1 MNFGSSLIE
10 ALESLTSNKVRT
22 ALTMLGI
29 IIGVGAVI
37 AMLAIGAGT
46 EQAIVGEIEGIGTNL
61 LFVATNKDDVTNP
74 KPLTIR
80 DAEAISDPIYAP
92 SVAAA
97 APVIQGRAELTY
109 AGGEGTTVGL
119 VGVTEDYAKVQPLE
133 LSEGEFFTS
142 TQISGLASAVI
153 LGSNV
158 AEDLFGRPDGLV
170 GETVRIFGQ
179 PFRVVGILKKEGG
192 SEFGSS
198 SDDQILVPLT
208 TAQTRLIPSKV
219 KNQVD
224 LIYVSA
230 ISSDAVQSAE
240 DEISLILR
248 DRHKIKL
255 TEDDFRILTQELFLD
270 FASTVTGVFTIFL
283 GGVAGIS
290 LLVGGIG
297 IMNIMLV
304 SVTERTKEIGLRKAV
319 GAKKRDI
326 LTQFL
331 IESSLL
337 SAIGGVVGII
347 LGWLL
352 SLGIGRI
359 AMANDFLLEPSI
371 TINAVLLATLFS
383 AAVGLFFGIYPASR
397 AAQLEPIEALRSE

>member
-1 MNFGSSLIE
+1 MNFGASLIE
-10 ALESLTSNKVRT
+10 ALDSLASNKVRT

-37 AMLAIGAGT
+37 AMLAIGTGT

-61 LFVATNKDDVTNP
+61 LFVATNYDDVTNP
-74 KPLTIR
+74 EPITVA

-97 APVIQGRAELTY
+97 APVVQGRAEVTY
-109 AGGEGTTVGL
+109 AGKGTSASL
-119 VGVTEDYAKVQPLE
+119 VGVTEEYYLVQTVE
-133 LSEGEFFTS
+133 LTEGEFFNA

-153 LGSNV
+153 LGANI
-158 AEDLFGRPDGLV
+158 AEDLFDRTDGLV
-170 GETVRIFGQ
+170 GETIRVAGQ

-192 SEFGSS
+192 ADFGSS
-198 SDDQILVPLT
+198 PDDQILVPLT
-208 TAQTRLIPSKV
+208 TAQTRLLPRTV
-219 KNQVD
+219 KGEVD

-230 ISSDAVQSAE
+230 ISSEAVESAE
-240 DEISLILR
+240 DEITIILR
-248 DRHKIKL
+248 DRHKLKL
-255 TEDDFRILTQELFLD
+255 EENDFFILNQDLLLD

-326 LTQFL
+326 LIQFL

-337 SAIGGVVGII
+337 SAIGGIVGII

-359 AMANDFLLEPSI
+359 AAANDFLLNPAI

-383 AAVGLFFGIYPASR
+383 AAVGLFFGIYPANR

>member
-1 MNFGSSLIE
+1 MNLLSALLE

-37 AMLAIGAGT
+37 AMLAIGNGT

-61 LFVATNKDDVTNP
+61 LFVMTNYEDVTNP
-74 KPLTIR
+74 EPLTIR
-80 DAEAISDPIYAP
+80 DAEAIADPIFAP

-97 APVIQGRAELTY
+97 APVIQGQAELTN
-109 AGGEGTTVGL
+109 AGNVSNAGF
-119 VGVTEDYAKVQPLE
+119 VGVTVEYADVQTLE
-133 LSEGEFFTS
+133 LSEGEFFS
-142 TQISGLASAVI
+142 SSQISGLASAAI
-153 LGSNV
+153 LGTNV
-158 AEDLFGRPDGLV
+158 AEDMFGRSDGLV
-170 GETVRIFGQ
+170 GETVRVAGQ

-192 SEFGSS
+192 SGFGSS
-198 SDDQILVPLT
+198 PDDQILIPLT
-208 TAQTRLIPSKV
+208 TAQIRLMPRSV

-224 LIYVSA
+224 MIYVSA
-230 ISSDAVQSAE
+230 IDADSVKLAE
-240 DEISLILR
+240 EEVSIILR
-248 DRHKIKL
+248 DRHSIKL
-255 TEDDFRILTQELFLD
+255 GENDFNILSQEVFLD
-270 FASTVTGVFTIFL
+270 MASTVTGVFTVFL

-319 GAKKRDI
+319 GAKKKDI

-337 SAIGGVVGII
+337 SVIGGIIGII

-352 SLGIGRI
+352 SLGIGRV
-359 AMANDFLLEPSI
+359 AAASDFLLNPAI
-371 TINAVLLATLFS
+371 TINSVLLATLFS
-383 AAVGLFFGIYPASR
+383 AAVGLFFGIYPANR
-397 AAQLEPIEALRSE
+397 ASQLEPIEALRSE

>member
-1 MNFGSSLIE
+1 MNLGASLLE
-10 ALESLTSNKVRT
+10 ALESLSSNKVRT

-37 AMLAIGAGT
+37 AMLAIGTGT
-46 EQAIVGEIEGIGTNL
+46 KQAIVGEIEGIGTNL
-61 LFVATNKDDVTNP
+61 LFVATNYEDVTNP
-74 KPLTIR
+74 EPLTIR
-80 DAEAISDPIYAP
+80 DAEALNDPVFAP

-97 APVIQGRAELTY
+97 APIVQGQAELTY
-109 AGGEGTTVGL
+109 ASNGTTASL
-119 VGVTEDYAKVQPLE
+119 VGVTEDYSRVQTIE
-133 LSEGEFFTS
+133 LSEGEFFSS
-142 TQISGLASAVI
+142 TQVNGLASAAI
-153 LGSNV
+153 LGTNV
-158 AEDLFGRPDGLV
+158 AEDLFERSEGLV
-170 GETVRIFGQ
+170 GETVRVNGQ

-192 SEFGSS
+192 SDFGSS
-198 SDDQILVPLT
+198 TDDQILVPLT
-208 TAQTRLIPSKV
+208 TAQARLLPRREH
-219 KNQVD
+219 NQVD

-230 ISSDAVQSAE
+230 IDSDSVKSAE

-248 DRHKIKL
+248 DRHNLKL
-255 TEDDFRILTQELFLD
+255 AEDDFIILTQELFLD

-337 SAIGGVVGII
+337 SVIGGAVGIV
-347 LGWLL
+347 LGWIL
-352 SLGIGRI
+352 SLGVGRI
-359 AMANDFLLEPSI
+359 AASSDFLLNPAI
-371 TINAVLLATLFS
+371 TLNAVLLATLFS
-383 AAVGLFFGIYPASR
+383 AAVGLFFGIYPANR

>member
-1 MNFGSSLIE
+1 MDFGSSLIE

-37 AMLAIGAGT
+37 AMLAIGNGT

-61 LFVATNKDDVTNP
+61 LFVRTNRQDVTNP
-74 KPLTIR
+74 EPLTIR
-80 DAEAISDPIYAP
+80 DAEAIADPIFAP

-97 APVIQGRAELTY
+97 APVIQGQAELTN
-109 AGGEGTTVGL
+109 AGNAKNVAF
-119 VGVTEDYAKVQPLE
+119 VGVTEEYSNVQTIE
-133 LSEGEFFTS
+133 LSEGEFFS
-142 TQISGLASAVI
+142 SSQLSGLASAAI
-153 LGSNV
+153 LGTNV
-158 AEDLFGRPDGLV
+158 AEDLFGRSEGLV
-170 GETVRIFGQ
+170 GETVRVAGQ

-192 SEFGSS
+192 SGFGSS
-198 SDDQILVPLT
+198 PDDQILIPLT
-208 TAQTRLIPSKV
+208 TAQARLMPTSE

-224 LIYVSA
+224 TIYVSA
-230 ISSDAVQSAE
+230 IDADSVKMAE
-240 DEISLILR
+240 EEVSTILR
-248 DRHKIKL
+248 DRHNIKL
-255 TEDDFRILTQELFLD
+255 GENDFSIISQEVFLD
-270 FASTVTGVFTIFL
+270 MASTVTGVFTIFL

-319 GAKKRDI
+319 GAKKKDI

-337 SAIGGVVGII
+337 SVIGGIVGII

-359 AMANDFLLEPSI
+359 AAASDFLLNPAI
-371 TINAVLLATLFS
+371 TINSVLLATLFS

-397 AAQLEPIEALRSE
+397 ASQLEPIEALRSE

>member
-1 MNFGSSLIE
+1 MNLGASLLE
-10 ALESLTSNKVRT
+10 ALESLSSNKVRT

-37 AMLAIGAGT
+37 AMLAIGTGT
-46 EQAIVGEIEGIGTNL
+46 KQAIVGEIEGIGTNL
-61 LFVATNKDDVTNP
+61 LFVATNYEDVTNP
-74 KPLTIR
+74 EPLTIR
-80 DAEAISDPIYAP
+80 DAEALNDPVFAP

-97 APVIQGRAELTY
+97 APIVQGQAELTY
-109 AGGEGTTVGL
+109 ASNGTTASL
-119 VGVTEDYAKVQPLE
+119 VGVTEDYSRVQSIE
-133 LSEGEFFTS
+133 LSEGEFFTT
-142 TQISGLASAVI
+142 TQVNGLASAAI
-153 LGSNV
+153 LGTNV
-158 AEDLFGRPDGLV
+158 AEDLFERSEGLV
-170 GETVRIFGQ
+170 GETVRVNGQ

-192 SEFGSS
+192 SDFGSS
-198 SDDQILVPLT
+198 TDDQILVPLT
-208 TAQTRLIPSKV
+208 TAQARLLPRREH
-219 KNQVD
+219 NQVD

-230 ISSDAVQSAE
+230 IDSDSVKSAE

-248 DRHKIKL
+248 DRHNLKL
-255 TEDDFRILTQELFLD
+255 AEDDFIILTQELFLD

-337 SAIGGVVGII
+337 SVLGGAVGIV
-347 LGWLL
+347 LGWIL
-352 SLGIGRI
+352 SLGVGRI
-359 AMANDFLLEPSI
+359 AASSDFLLNPAI
-371 TINAVLLATLFS
+371 TLNAVLLATLFS
-383 AAVGLFFGIYPASR
+383 ASVGLFFGIYPANR

>member
-1 MNFGSSLIE
+1 MNFASSMWE
-10 ALESLTSNKVRT
+10 ALESLSSNKART

-37 AMLAIGAGT
+37 AMLAIGTGT
-46 EQAIVGEIEGIGTNL
+46 QQAIVGEIEGIGTNL
-61 LFVATNKDDVTNP
+61 LFVATNREEVSNP
-74 KPLTIR
+74 KPLTIQ
-80 DAEAISDPIYAP
+80 DAEALSDPVFAP
-92 SVAAA
+92 SIAAA
-97 APVIQGRAELTY
+97 APVVQGQAELTY
-109 AGGEGTTVGL
+109 AGEIKTASL
-119 VGVTEDYAKVQPLE
+119 VGVTEDYSLVQTVE
-133 LSEGEFFTS
+133 LSEGEFFSS
-142 TQISGLASAVI
+142 TQVNGVASAAI
-153 LGSNV
+153 LGANL
-158 AEDLFGRPDGLV
+158 AEDLFKRSDGLI
-170 GETVRIFGQ
+170 GETVRVNGQ
-179 PFRVVGILKKEGG
+179 PFRIVGILKKEGG

-198 SDDQILVPLT
+198 PDDQILVPLT
-208 TAQTRLIPSKV
+208 TAQLRLLPRKASDR
-219 KNQVD
+219 VD

-230 ISSDAVQSAE
+230 INSDSVKKAE
-240 DEISLILR
+240 DEIALILR

-319 GAKKRDI
+319 GAKKIDI

-337 SAIGGVVGII
+337 SAIGGIIGIV

-352 SLGIGRI
+352 SLGVGKI
-359 AMANDFLLEPSI
+359 AEANDFLLNPAI
-371 TINAVLLATLFS
+371 TLNAVLLATLFS
-383 AAVGLFFGIYPASR
+383 ASVGLFFGIYPANR

>member
-1 MNFGSSLIE
+1 MNFGASLIE
-10 ALESLTSNKVRT
+10 ALESLASNKVRT
-22 ALTMLGI
+22 GLTMLGI

-37 AMLAIGAGT
+37 AMLAIGTGT

-61 LFVATNKDDVTNP
+61 LFVATNYDDVTNP
-74 KPLTIR
+74 VPITIQ
-80 DAEAISDPIYAP
+80 DAEAISDPIFAP

-97 APVIQGRAELTY
+97 APVVQGRAEVTY
-109 AGGEGTTVGL
+109 AGEGTSATL
-119 VGVTEDYAKVQPLE
+119 VGVTEDYYLVQTVE
-133 LSEGEFFTS
+133 LTEGEFFS
-142 TQISGLASAVI
+142 NTQISGLASAVI
-153 LGSNV
+153 LGANI
-158 AEDLFGRPDGLV
+158 AEDLFDRTDGLV
-170 GETVRIFGQ
+170 GETVRVAGQ

-192 SEFGSS
+192 ADFGNSP
-198 SDDQILVPLT
+198 DDQILVPLT
-208 TAQTRLIPSKV
+208 TAQTRLLPRNV
-219 KNQVD
+219 KGEVD
-224 LIYVSA
+224 IIYVSA
-230 ISSDAVQSAE
+230 VSSEAVTSAE
-240 DEISLILR
+240 DEITIILR
-248 DRHKIKL
+248 DRHNLKL
-255 TEDDFRILTQELFLD
+255 EENDFFIVNQELLLD

-326 LTQFL
+326 LIQFL

-337 SAIGGVVGII
+337 SAIGGIVGII

-359 AMANDFLLEPSI
+359 AAANDFLLNPSI

-383 AAVGLFFGIYPASR
+383 AAVGLFFGIYPANR
-397 AAQLEPIEALRSE
+397 AAQLEPIEALRTE

>member
-1 MNFGSSLIE
+1 MNFGSSLWE

-37 AMLAIGAGT
+37 AMLAIGNGT
-46 EQAIVGEIEGIGTNL
+46 QQAIVGEIEGIGTNL
-61 LFVATNKDDVTNP
+61 LFVATNYEDVKNP
-74 KPLTIR
+74 EPLTIQ
-80 DAEAISDPIYAP
+80 DAEALSDPIFAP
-92 SVAAA
+92 SIAAA
-97 APVIQGRAELTY
+97 SPVVQGQAEMTY
-109 AGGEGTTVGL
+109 AGEVKVATL
-119 VGVTEDYAKVQPLE
+119 VGVTDDYDLVQTIDLT
-133 LSEGEFFTS
+133 EGEFFS
-142 TQISGLASAVI
+142 SIQVNGLASAAI
-153 LGSNV
+153 LGTNV
-158 AEDLFGRPDGLV
+158 ADDLFGRSDGLV
-170 GETVRIFGQ
+170 GETVRINGQ
-179 PFRVVGILKKEGG
+179 PFRIVGILKKEGG

-198 SDDQILVPLT
+198 TDDQVLVPLT
-208 TAQTRLIPSKV
+208 TAQMRLLPRKSS
-219 KNQVD
+219 NQVD

-230 ISSDAVQSAE
+230 IDSESVKAAE
-240 DEISLILR
+240 DEISIILR
-248 DRHKIKL
+248 ERHKIKL
-255 TEDDFRILTQELFLD
+255 AEDDFIILTQELFLD
-270 FASTVTGVFTIFL
+270 FASTVTGVFTVFL

-337 SAIGGVVGII
+337 SVLGGIVGIV

-352 SLGIGRI
+352 SLGVGKI
-359 AMANDFLLEPSI
+359 AAASDFLLNPAI
-371 TINAVLLATLFS
+371 TINSVLLATLFS
-383 AAVGLFFGIYPASR
+383 AAVGLFFGIYPANR

>member
-1 MNFGSSLIE
+1 MSFASSLLE
-10 ALESLTSNKVRT
+10 ALESLASNKVRT

-37 AMLAIGAGT
+37 AMLAIGNGT
-46 EQAIVGEIEGIGTNL
+46 EQAIVGEIEDIGTNM
-61 LFVATNKDDVTNP
+61 LFVATDYEDVTNP
-74 KPLTIR
+74 EPLTIQ
-80 DAEAISDPIYAP
+80 DAEALQDSSLAP
-92 SVAAA
+92 SIAAA
-97 APVIQGRAELTY
+97 SPVIQGQVELTY
-109 AGGEGTTVGL
+109 AGNATTVAL
-119 VGVTEDYAKVQPLE
+119 IGVTEDYITVQTVE
-133 LSEGEFFTS
+133 LTEGEFFTS
-142 TQISGLASAVI
+142 SQVNGLASAVI

-158 AEDLFGRPDGLV
+158 AEDLFGRSDGLV
-170 GETVRIFGQ
+170 GETIRIIEQ

-192 SEFGSS
+192 AEFGNSV
-198 SDDQILVPLT
+198 DDQILVPLS
-208 TAQTRLIPSKV
+208 TAQVRLLPRKV

-224 LIYVSA
+224 FIYVSA
-230 ISSDAVQSAE
+230 VDSDSVKAAE

-248 DRHKIKL
+248 DRHNIKL
-255 TEDDFRILTQELFLD
+255 TEDDFVIVTQELFLD
-270 FASTVTGVFTIFL
+270 FASTVTGVFTVFL

-304 SVTERTKEIGLRKAV
+304 SVTERTREIGLRKAV

-326 LTQFL
+326 LVQFL

-337 SAIGGVVGII
+337 SVLGGLVGIV

-352 SLGIGRI
+352 SLLVGRI
-359 AMANDFLLEPSI
+359 AANSDFLLDPAI
-371 TINAVLLATLFS
+371 TLEAVLLATLFS
-383 AAVGLFFGIYPASR
+383 AAVGLFFGIYPANR

>member
-1 MNFGSSLIE
+1 MNLGSSLWE
-10 ALESLTSNKVRT
+10 ALESLSSNKART

-37 AMLAIGAGT
+37 AMLAIGTGT
-46 EQAIVGEIEGIGTNL
+46 QQAIVGEIEGIGTNL
-61 LFVATNKDDVTNP
+61 LFVATNREDVKNP
-74 KPLTIR
+74 KPLTIQ
-80 DAEAISDPIYAP
+80 DAEALNDPIFAP
-92 SVAAA
+92 SIAAA
-97 APVIQGRAELTY
+97 APVVQGQAELTN
-109 AGGEGTTVGL
+109 AGEIRVASL
-119 VGVTEDYAKVQPLE
+119 VGVTEDYILVQTVE
-133 LSEGEFFTS
+133 LSEGEFFNS
-142 TQISGLASAVI
+142 TQINGLASAAI
-153 LGSNV
+153 LGTNI
-158 AEDLFGRPDGLV
+158 AEDLFKRSEGLI
-170 GETVRIFGQ
+170 GETVRVNGQ
-179 PFRVVGILKKEGG
+179 PFRIVGILKKEGG
-192 SEFGSS
+192 SDFGSS
-198 SDDQILVPLT
+198 TDDRILVPLT
-208 TAQTRLIPSKV
+208 TAQMRLLPRKSS
-219 KNQVD
+219 NQVD
-224 LIYVSA
+224 TIYVSA
-230 ISSDAVQSAE
+230 INSDSVKKAE

-255 TEDDFRILTQELFLD
+255 TEDDFRIMTQELFLD
-270 FASTVTGVFTIFL
+270 FASTITGVFTIFL

-319 GAKKRDI
+319 GAKRVDI

-337 SAIGGVVGII
+337 SAIGGIIGIL

-352 SLGIGRI
+352 SLGVGRI
-359 AMANDFLLEPSI
+359 AAASDFQLTPVV
-371 TINAVLLATLFS
+371 TVNAVLLATIFS

>member
-1 MNFGSSLIE
+1 MKFGSSLWE
-10 ALESLTSNKVRT
+10 ALESLSSNKART

-37 AMLAIGAGT
+37 AMLAIGTGT
-46 EQAIVGEIEGIGTNL
+46 QQAIIGEIEGIGTNL
-61 LFVATNKDDVTNP
+61 LFVATNYADVSNP
-74 KPLTIR
+74 EPLTIQ
-80 DAEAISDPIYAP
+80 DAESLSDPIFAP
-92 SVAAA
+92 SIAAA
-97 APVIQGRAELTY
+97 APVVQGQAELTN
-109 AGGEGTTVGL
+109 AGEVRVASL
-119 VGVTEDYAKVQPLE
+119 VGVTEDYILVQTVE
-133 LSEGEFFTS
+133 LSEGEFFNS
-142 TQISGLASAVI
+142 TQINGLASAAI
-153 LGSNV
+153 LGTNI
-158 AEDLFGRPDGLV
+158 AEDLFKRSEGLI
-170 GETVRIFGQ
+170 GETVRVNGQ
-179 PFRVVGILKKEGG
+179 PFRIVGILKKEGG

-198 SDDQILVPLT
+198 TDDQILVPLT
-208 TAQTRLIPSKV
+208 TAQIRLLPRKSS
-219 KNQVD
+219 NQVD
-224 LIYVSA
+224 MIYVSA
-230 ISSDAVQSAE
+230 IDSDSVRSAE
-240 DEISLILR
+240 EEIALILR

-255 TEDDFRILTQELFLD
+255 NEDDFRIMTQELFLE
-270 FASTVTGVFTIFL
+270 FASTITGVFTIFL

-319 GAKKRDI
+319 GAKKVDI

-337 SAIGGVVGII
+337 SAIGGMIGIL

-352 SLGIGRI
+352 SLGVGRI
-359 AMANDFLLEPSI
+359 AAANDFLLKPVV
-371 TINAVLLATLFS
+371 TVNAVLLATIFS

>member
-10 ALESLTSNKVRT
+10 ALESMASNKVRT

-37 AMLAIGAGT
+37 AMLAIGTGT
-46 EQAIVGEIEGIGTNL
+46 EEAIVGEIEGIGTNL
-61 LFVATNKDDVTNP
+61 LFVATNYEDVTNP
-74 KPLTIR
+74 EPLTIR
-80 DAEAISDPIYAP
+80 DAEAISDPVYAP

-97 APVIQGRAELTY
+97 APVIQSQAEVTY
-109 AGGEGTTVGL
+109 SGEGTTVSL
-119 VGVTEDYAKVQPLE
+119 VGVTEDYSKVQTLE

-153 LGSNV
+153 LGTNV
-158 AEDLFGRPDGLV
+158 AEDLFSRSEGLV
-170 GETVRIFGQ
+170 GETVRISGQ

-192 SEFGSS
+192 SDFGSS
-198 SDDQILVPLT
+198 PDDQILVPLT
-208 TAQTRLIPSKV
+208 TAQTRLISRSI

-230 ISSDAVQSAE
+230 VSSDAVKSAE
-240 DEISLILR
+240 DEISIILR
-248 DRHKIKL
+248 DRHNIKFA
-255 TEDDFRILTQELFLD
+255 EDDFQILTQELFLD

-337 SAIGGVVGII
+337 SALGGIVGIV

-359 AMANDFLLEPSI
+359 AAANDFLLDPVI
-371 TINAVLLATLFS
+371 TLQAVLLATLFS
-383 AAVGLFFGIYPASR
+383 AAVGLFFGIYPANR

>member
-1 MNFGSSLIE
+1 MNLLSSLLE

-37 AMLAIGAGT
+37 AMLAIGNGT

-61 LFVATNKDDVTNP
+61 LFVMTNYEDVTNP
-74 KPLTIR
+74 EPLTIR
-80 DAEAISDPIYAP
+80 DAEAIADPLFAP

-97 APVIQGRAELTY
+97 APVIQGQVELTN
-109 AGGEGTTVGL
+109 AGNVKNAGF
-119 VGVTEDYAKVQPLE
+119 VGVTVEYSDVQTIE

-142 TQISGLASAVI
+142 SQISGLASAAI
-153 LGSNV
+153 LGTNV
-158 AEDLFGRPDGLV
+158 AEDLFGRSDGLV
-170 GETVRIFGQ
+170 GETVRVAGQ

-192 SEFGSS
+192 SGFGSS
-198 SDDQILVPLT
+198 PDDQILIPLT
-208 TAQTRLIPSKV
+208 TAQIRLMPRSV

-224 LIYVSA
+224 MIYVSA
-230 ISSDAVQSAE
+230 IDADSVKIAE
-240 DEISLILR
+240 EEVSIILR
-248 DRHKIKL
+248 DRHNIKL
-255 TEDDFRILTQELFLD
+255 GENDFNILSQEVFLD
-270 FASTVTGVFTIFL
+270 MASTITGVFTVFL

-319 GAKKRDI
+319 GAKKKDI

-337 SAIGGVVGII
+337 SVIGGIIGII

-359 AMANDFLLEPSI
+359 AAASDFMLNPAI
-371 TINAVLLATLFS
+371 TLNSVLLATLFS
-383 AAVGLFFGIYPASR
+383 AAVGLFFGIYPANR
-397 AAQLEPIEALRSE
+397 ASQLEPIEALRSE

>member
-1 MNFGSSLIE
+1 MNLGASLIE
-10 ALESLTSNKVRT
+10 ALESLSSNKVRT

-37 AMLAIGAGT
+37 AMLAIGTGT
-46 EQAIVGEIEGIGTNL
+46 EDAIVGEIEGIGTNL
-61 LFVATNKDDVTNP
+61 LFVASNYEDVTNP
-74 KPLTIR
+74 EPLTIR
-80 DAEAISDPIYAP
+80 DAEAIADPVFAP

-97 APVIQGRAELTY
+97 APVIQGQAELTY
-109 AGGEGTTVGL
+109 SGEGTTVGM
-119 VGVTEDYAKVQPLE
+119 VGVTEDYEKVQTIE
-133 LSEGEFFTS
+133 LSEGEFFNS

-153 LGSNV
+153 LGTNV
-158 AEDLFGRPDGLV
+158 AEDLFGRSDGLV

-198 SDDQILVPLT
+198 PDDQILVPLT
-208 TAQTRLIPSKV
+208 TAQTRLIPRKT

-224 LIYVSA
+224 MIYVSA
-230 ISSDAVQSAE
+230 VSSEAVKSAE
-240 DEISLILR
+240 DEIAVILR
-248 DRHKIKL
+248 DRHNIKL
-255 TEDDFRILTQELFLD
+255 SEDDFRILTQELFLD

-337 SAIGGVVGII
+337 SALGGIVGIV

-359 AMANDFLLEPSI
+359 AAANDFLLEPNI
-371 TINAVLLATLFS
+371 TLNAVLLATLFS
-383 AAVGLFFGIYPASR
+383 AAVGLFFGIYPANR

>member
-1 MNFGSSLIE
+1 MNLGASLLE
-10 ALESLTSNKVRT
+10 ALESLSSNKVRT

-37 AMLAIGAGT
+37 AMLAIGTGT
-46 EQAIVGEIEGIGTNL
+46 KQAIVGEIEGIGTNL
-61 LFVATNKDDVTNP
+61 LFVATNYEDVTNP
-74 KPLTIR
+74 EPLTIR
-80 DAEAISDPIYAP
+80 DAEALNDPVFAP

-97 APVIQGRAELTY
+97 APIVQGQAELTY
-109 AGGEGTTVGL
+109 ASNGTTASL
-119 VGVTEDYAKVQPLE
+119 VGVTEDYSRVQTIE

-142 TQISGLASAVI
+142 TQVNGLASAAI
-153 LGSNV
+153 LGTNL
-158 AEDLFGRPDGLV
+158 AEDLFERSEGLV
-170 GETVRIFGQ
+170 GETVRVNGQ

-192 SEFGSS
+192 SDFGSS
-198 SDDQILVPLT
+198 TDDQILVPLT
-208 TAQTRLIPSKV
+208 TAQARLLPRREH
-219 KNQVD
+219 NQVD

-230 ISSDAVQSAE
+230 IDSDSVKSAE

-248 DRHKIKL
+248 DRHKLKL
-255 TEDDFRILTQELFLD
+255 AEDDFIILTQELFLD

-337 SAIGGVVGII
+337 SILGGIVGIV
-347 LGWLL
+347 LGWIL
-352 SLGIGRI
+352 SLGVGRI
-359 AMANDFLLEPSI
+359 AASSDFLLEPAI
-371 TINAVLLATLFS
+371 TLNAVLLATLFS
-383 AAVGLFFGIYPASR
+383 ASVGLFFGIYPANR

>member
-1 MNFGSSLIE
+1 MRFGASFIE
-10 ALESLTSNKVRT
+10 ALESLSSNKVRT

-37 AMLAIGAGT
+37 AMLAIGTGT
-46 EQAIVGEIEGIGTNL
+46 EKAIVGEIEGIGTNL
-61 LFVATNKDDVTNP
+61 LFVATNYDDVTNP
-74 KPLTIR
+74 VPITIQ
-80 DAEAISDPIYAP
+80 DAEAISDPLFAP

-97 APVIQGRAELTY
+97 APVVQGGSEITY
-109 AGGEGTTVGL
+109 AGEGTSATV
-119 VGVTEDYAKVQPLE
+119 VGVTEDYYLVQTVE
-133 LSEGEFFTS
+133 LTEGEFFNS
-142 TQISGLASAVI
+142 SQIAGLASAVI

-158 AEDLFGRPDGLV
+158 AEDLFGRVDGLV
-170 GETVRIFGQ
+170 GETVRVAGQ

-192 SEFGSS
+192 ADFGSS
-198 SDDQILVPLT
+198 SDDQVLVPLT
-208 TAQTRLIPSKV
+208 TAQTRLFSRKV
-219 KNQVD
+219 KDQVD

-230 ISSDAVQSAE
+230 ISSDAVVTAE
-240 DEISLILR
+240 DEITTILR
-248 DRHKIKL
+248 DRHKLKL
-255 TEDDFRILTQELFLD
+255 EENDFFILNQDLLLD

-337 SAIGGVVGII
+337 SALGGVVGII

-359 AMANDFLLEPSI
+359 AAANDFLLEPSI

-383 AAVGLFFGIYPASR
+383 AAVGLFFGIYPANR

>member
-1 MNFGSSLIE
+1 MNLFSSLLE

-37 AMLAIGAGT
+37 AMLAIGNGT

-61 LFVATNKDDVTNP
+61 LFVMTNYEDVTNP
-74 KPLTIR
+74 EPLTIR
-80 DAEAISDPIYAP
+80 DAEAIADPIFAP

-97 APVIQGRAELTY
+97 APVIQGQAEVAN
-109 AGGEGTTVGL
+109 AGNVSNAGF
-119 VGVTEDYAKVQPLE
+119 VGVTVEYSDVQTIE

-142 TQISGLASAVI
+142 SQISGLASAVI
-153 LGSNV
+153 LGTNV
-158 AEDLFGRPDGLV
+158 AEDMFGRSDGLV
-170 GETVRIFGQ
+170 GETVRVAGQ

-192 SEFGSS
+192 SGFGSS
-198 SDDQILVPLT
+198 PDDQILIPLT
-208 TAQTRLIPSKV
+208 TAQIRLMPRGV

-224 LIYVSA
+224 MIYVSA
-230 ISSDAVQSAE
+230 IDADSVKIAE
-240 DEISLILR
+240 EEVSIILR
-248 DRHKIKL
+248 DRHNIKL
-255 TEDDFRILTQELFLD
+255 GENDFNILSQEVFLD
-270 FASTVTGVFTIFL
+270 MASTVTGVFTVFL

-319 GAKKRDI
+319 GAKKKDI

-337 SAIGGVVGII
+337 SVIGGIIGII

-352 SLGIGRI
+352 SLGIGRV
-359 AMANDFLLEPSI
+359 AAASDFLLDPAI
-371 TINAVLLATLFS
+371 TLNSVLLATLFS
-383 AAVGLFFGIYPASR
+383 AAVGLFFGIYPANR
-397 AAQLEPIEALRSE
+397 ASQLEPIEALRSE

>member
-1 MNFGSSLIE
+1 MRFGASFIE
-10 ALESLTSNKVRT
+10 ALESLASNKVRT

-37 AMLAIGAGT
+37 AMLAIGTGT

-61 LFVATNKDDVTNP
+61 LFVATNYDDVTNP
-74 KPLTIR
+74 VPITIQ
-80 DAEAISDPIYAP
+80 DAEAISDPLYAP

-97 APVIQGRAELTY
+97 APVVQGGTEVTY
-109 AGGEGTTVGL
+109 AGQGTSATV
-119 VGVTEDYAKVQPLE
+119 VGVTEEYYLVQSVE
-133 LSEGEFFTS
+133 LTEGEFFNS
-142 TQISGLASAVI
+142 SQISGLASAVI
-153 LGSNV
+153 LGSNI
-158 AEDLFGRPDGLV
+158 AEDLFGRVDGLV
-170 GETVRIFGQ
+170 GETVRVAGQ
-179 PFRVVGILKKEGG
+179 PFRIVGVLKKEGG
-192 SEFGSS
+192 ADFGSS

-208 TAQTRLIPSKV
+208 TAQARLLSRQV
-219 KNQVD
+219 RDQVD

-230 ISSDAVQSAE
+230 ISSEAVVTAE
-240 DEISLILR
+240 DEITTILR
-248 DRHKIKL
+248 DRHKLKL
-255 TEDDFRILTQELFLD
+255 EENDFFILNQDLLLD

-326 LTQFL
+326 LIQFL

-337 SAIGGVVGII
+337 SAIGGIVGII

-359 AMANDFLLEPSI
+359 AAANDFLLNPAI
-371 TINAVLLATLFS
+371 TLNAVLLATLFS
-383 AAVGLFFGIYPASR
+383 AAVGLFFGIYPANR

>member
-1 MNFGSSLIE
+1 MNFGSSVIE

-37 AMLAIGAGT
+37 AMLAIGTGT
-46 EQAIVGEIEGIGTNL
+46 QQAIVGEIEGIGTNL
-61 LFVATNKDDVTNP
+61 LFVTTNYDDVTNP
-74 KPLTIR
+74 VPISIQ
-80 DAEAISDPIYAP
+80 DAEAIADPVYAP
-92 SVAAA
+92 SVAAS
-97 APVIQGRAELTY
+97 APVIQGSTEVTY
-109 AGGEGTTVGL
+109 AGEGTNASL
-119 VGVTEDYAKVQPLE
+119 IGVTEDYSKVQSVE
-133 LSEGEFFTS
+133 LTEGSFFNS

-153 LGSNV
+153 LGSNI
-158 AEDLFGRPDGLV
+158 ADDLFGRKDGLV
-170 GETVRIFGQ
+170 GETVRISGQ
-179 PFRVVGILKKEGG
+179 PFRVVGILKEEGG
-192 SEFGSS
+192 ADFGNSP
-198 SDDQILVPLT
+198 DDQVLVPLT
-208 TAQTRLIPSKV
+208 TAQARLLSRKV
-219 KNQVD
+219 KDQVD
-224 LIYVSA
+224 IIYASAVS
-230 ISSDAVQSAE
+230 SEAVKSAE
-240 DEISLILR
+240 DEITLILR
-248 DRHKIKL
+248 DRHKLKL
-255 TEDDFRILTQELFLD
+255 EENDFYILNQDLLLD

-326 LTQFL
+326 LIQFL

-337 SAIGGVVGII
+337 SVIGGIIGII

-359 AMANDFLLEPSI
+359 AAANDFLLNPAI
-371 TINAVLLATLFS
+371 TLNAVLLATLFS
-383 AAVGLFFGIYPASR
+383 AAVGLFFGIYPANR
-397 AAQLEPIEALRSE
+397 AANLEPIEALRTE

>member
-1 MNFGSSLIE
+1 MNFGSSLLE
-10 ALESLTSNKVRT
+10 ALDSLSSNKVRT

-37 AMLAIGAGT
+37 AMLAIGNGT

-61 LFVATNKDDVTNP
+61 LFVATSYEDVTNP
-74 KPLTIR
+74 EPLTIQ
-80 DAEAISDPIYAP
+80 DADAINDPVFAP

-97 APVIQGRAELTY
+97 APVIQGQVELVY
-109 AGGEGTTVGL
+109 AGLGTTASL
-119 VGVTEDYAKVQPLE
+119 VGVTEDYALVQTIE
-133 LSEGEFFTS
+133 LSEGEFFNS
-142 TQISGLASAVI
+142 AQVNGLASAVI
-153 LGSNV
+153 LGTNV
-158 AEDLFGRPDGLV
+158 AEDLFERSDGLV
-170 GETVRIFGQ
+170 GETVRVAGQ

-198 SDDQILVPLT
+198 ADDEILVPLT
-208 TAQTRLIPSKV
+208 TAQTRLTPRKV

-230 ISSDAVQSAE
+230 IDSDSVKSAE

-248 DRHKIKL
+248 DRHNLKL
-255 TEDDFRILTQELFLD
+255 EEDDFIILTQELFLD

-326 LTQFL
+326 LVQFL

-337 SAIGGVVGII
+337 SLIGGALGIV
-347 LGWLL
+347 LGWIL
-352 SLGIGRI
+352 SLGVGRI
-359 AMANDFLLEPSI
+359 AAASDFLLNPAMTFNSI
-371 TINAVLLATLFS
+371 ALATLFS
-383 AAVGLFFGIYPASR
+383 AAVGLFFGIYPANR

>member
-1 MNFGSSLIE
+1 MNLGASLLE
-10 ALESLTSNKVRT
+10 ALESLSSNKVRT

-37 AMLAIGAGT
+37 AMLAIGTGT
-46 EQAIVGEIEGIGTNL
+46 KQAIVGEIEGIGTNL
-61 LFVATNKDDVTNP
+61 LFVATNYEDVTNP
-74 KPLTIR
+74 EPLTIR
-80 DAEAISDPIYAP
+80 DAEALNDPVFAP

-97 APVIQGRAELTY
+97 APIVQGQAELTY
-109 AGGEGTTVGL
+109 ASNGTTASL
-119 VGVTEDYAKVQPLE
+119 VGVTEDYSRVQTIE
-133 LSEGEFFTS
+133 LSEGEFFTT
-142 TQISGLASAVI
+142 TQVNGLASAAI
-153 LGSNV
+153 LGTNL
-158 AEDLFGRPDGLV
+158 AEDLFERSEGLV
-170 GETVRIFGQ
+170 GETVRVNGQ

-192 SEFGSS
+192 SDFGSS
-198 SDDQILVPLT
+198 TDDQILVPLT
-208 TAQTRLIPSKV
+208 TAQARLLPRREH
-219 KNQVD
+219 NQVD

-230 ISSDAVQSAE
+230 IDSDSVKSAE

-248 DRHKIKL
+248 DRHNLKL
-255 TEDDFRILTQELFLD
+255 AEDDFIILTQELFLD

-337 SAIGGVVGII
+337 SVIGGAVGIV
-347 LGWLL
+347 LGWIL
-352 SLGIGRI
+352 SLGVGRI
-359 AMANDFLLEPSI
+359 AASSDFLLNPAI
-371 TINAVLLATLFS
+371 TLNAVLLATLFS
-383 AAVGLFFGIYPASR
+383 ASVGLFFGIYPANR

>member
-1 MNFGSSLIE
+1 MNFGASLIE
-10 ALESLTSNKVRT
+10 ALESLASNKVRT
-22 ALTMLGI
+22 GLTMLGI

-37 AMLAIGAGT
+37 AMLAIGTGT

-61 LFVATNKDDVTNP
+61 LFVATNYDDVTNP
-74 KPLTIR
+74 VPITIQ
-80 DAEAISDPIYAP
+80 DAEAISDPIFAP

-97 APVIQGRAELTY
+97 APVVQGRAEVTY
-109 AGGEGTTVGL
+109 AGEGTSASL
-119 VGVTEDYAKVQPLE
+119 VGVTEEYYLVQTVE
-133 LSEGEFFTS
+133 LTEGEFFDS
-142 TQISGLASAVI
+142 TQISGQASAVI
-153 LGSNV
+153 LGANI
-158 AEDLFGRPDGLV
+158 AEDLFDRTDGLV
-170 GETVRIFGQ
+170 GETVRVAGQ

-192 SEFGSS
+192 ADFGNSP
-198 SDDQILVPLT
+198 DDQILVPLT
-208 TAQTRLIPSKV
+208 TAQARLLPRNV
-219 KNQVD
+219 KGEVD
-224 LIYVSA
+224 IIYVSA
-230 ISSDAVQSAE
+230 VSSEAVTSAE
-240 DEISLILR
+240 DEITIILR
-248 DRHKIKL
+248 DRHKLKL
-255 TEDDFRILTQELFLD
+255 EENDFFIVNQELLLD

-326 LTQFL
+326 LVQFL

-337 SAIGGVVGII
+337 SAIGGIIGII

-359 AMANDFLLEPSI
+359 AAANDFLLNPAI

-383 AAVGLFFGIYPASR
+383 AAVGLFFGIYPANR
-397 AAQLEPIEALRSE
+397 AAQLEPIEALRTE

>member
-1 MNFGSSLIE
+1 MNLGSSLIE

-37 AMLAIGAGT
+37 AMLAIGNGT

-61 LFVATNKDDVTNP
+61 LFVMTNYDDVTNP
-74 KPLTIR
+74 EPLTIR
-80 DAEAISDPIYAP
+80 DADAIADPIYAP
-92 SVAAA
+92 SVSAA
-97 APVIQGRAELTY
+97 APVIQGQAELTY
-109 AGGEGTTVGL
+109 SGNGTTATV
-119 VGVTEDYAKVQPLE
+119 VGVTEEYSEVQTVE
-133 LSEGEFFTS
+133 LSEGEFFNS
-142 TQISGLASAVI
+142 TQISGLASAAI
-153 LGSNV
+153 LGTNV
-158 AEDLFGRPDGLV
+158 AEDLFGRSDGLV
-170 GETVRIFGQ
+170 GESVRVAGQ

-192 SEFGSS
+192 SEFGNSP
-198 SDDQILVPLT
+198 DDQILVPLT
-208 TAQTRLIPSKV
+208 TAQTRLMSRKV

-230 ISSDAVQSAE
+230 VDADSVKNAE
-240 DEISLILR
+240 YEVANILR
-248 DRHKIKL
+248 DRHNIKL
-255 TEDDFRILTQELFLD
+255 GEDDFNILSQEMFLD
-270 FASTVTGVFTIFL
+270 MASTVTGVFTIFL

-337 SAIGGVVGII
+337 SVIGGIIGII

-359 AMANDFLLEPSI
+359 AAANDFLLNPAI
-371 TINAVLLATLFS
+371 TLNSVLLATLFS
-383 AAVGLFFGIYPASR
+383 AAVGLFFGIYPANRASR
-397 AAQLEPIEALRSE
+397 LEPIEALRSE

>member
-1 MNFGSSLIE
+1 MNLLSSLLE

-37 AMLAIGAGT
+37 AMLAIGNGT

-61 LFVATNKDDVTNP
+61 LFVMTNYEDVTNP
-74 KPLTIR
+74 EPLTIR
-80 DAEAISDPIYAP
+80 DAEAIADPIFAP

-97 APVIQGRAELTY
+97 APVIQGQAELTN
-109 AGGEGTTVGL
+109 AGNVTNAGF
-119 VGVTEDYAKVQPLE
+119 VGVTVEYADVQTIE
-133 LSEGEFFTS
+133 LSEGEFFS
-142 TQISGLASAVI
+142 SSQISGLASAAI
-153 LGSNV
+153 LGTNV
-158 AEDLFGRPDGLV
+158 AEDMFGRSDGLV
-170 GETVRIFGQ
+170 GETVRVAGQ

-192 SEFGSS
+192 SGFGSS
-198 SDDQILVPLT
+198 PDDQILIPLT
-208 TAQTRLIPSKV
+208 TAQIRLMPRSV

-224 LIYVSA
+224 MIYVSA
-230 ISSDAVQSAE
+230 IDADSVKIAE
-240 DEISLILR
+240 EEVSIILR
-248 DRHKIKL
+248 DRHNIKL
-255 TEDDFRILTQELFLD
+255 GENDFNILSQEVFLD
-270 FASTVTGVFTIFL
+270 MASTVTGVFTVFL

-319 GAKKRDI
+319 GAKKKDI

-337 SAIGGVVGII
+337 SVIGGIIGII

-352 SLGIGRI
+352 SLGIGRV
-359 AMANDFLLEPSI
+359 AAASDFLLNPAI
-371 TINAVLLATLFS
+371 TLNSVLLATLFS
-383 AAVGLFFGIYPASR
+383 AAVGLFFGIYPANR
-397 AAQLEPIEALRSE
+397 ASQLEPIEALRSE

>member
-1 MNFGSSLIE
+1 MNFGASLIE
-10 ALESLTSNKVRT
+10 ALESMGSNKVRT

-37 AMLAIGAGT
+37 AMLAIGTGT
-46 EQAIVGEIEGIGTNL
+46 ENAIVGEIEGIGTNL
-61 LFVATNKDDVTNP
+61 LFVVTNYEDVTNP
-74 KPLTIR
+74 EPLTIR
-80 DAEAISDPIYAP
+80 DAEALADPIFAP

-97 APVIQGRAELTY
+97 APVVQGQAELVY
-109 AGGEGTTVGL
+109 SGEGTTAAF
-119 VGVTEDYAKVQPLE
+119 VGVTEDYIKVQTIE
-133 LSEGEFFTS
+133 LSEGEFFTTS
-142 TQISGLASAVI
+142 QISGQSSAVI
-153 LGSNV
+153 LGTNV
-158 AEDLFGRPDGLV
+158 AEDLFGRTEGLV
-170 GETVRIFGQ
+170 GDTIRIAGQ
-179 PFRVVGILKKEGG
+179 PFRVIGVLKKEGG
-192 SEFGSS
+192 SEFGRSP
-198 SDDQILVPLT
+198 DDQILVPLS
-208 TAQTRLIPSKV
+208 TAQARLKSRSIKDR
-219 KNQVD
+219 VD
-224 LIYVSA
+224 MIYVSA
-230 ISSDAVQSAE
+230 INSESVKKAE
-240 DEISLILR
+240 EEISLILR
-248 DRHKIKL
+248 ERHNLKL
-255 TEDDFRILTQELFLD
+255 EEDDFTILTQELFLD

-326 LTQFL
+326 LIQFL

-337 SAIGGVVGII
+337 SVIGGIVGIV

-359 AMANDFLLEPSI
+359 AAANDFLLNPAI
-371 TINAVLLATLFS
+371 TLNAVLLATLFS
-383 AAVGLFFGIYPASR
+383 AAVGLFFGIYPANR

>member
-1 MNFGSSLIE
+1 MNLFSSLLE

-37 AMLAIGAGT
+37 AMLAIGNGT

-61 LFVATNKDDVTNP
+61 LFVMTNYEDVTNP

-80 DAEAISDPIYAP
+80 DAEAIADPIFAP

-97 APVIQGRAELTY
+97 APVIQGQAEISN
-109 AGGEGTTVGL
+109 AGNVTNAGF
-119 VGVTEDYAKVQPLE
+119 VGVTVEYADVQTIE
-133 LSEGEFFTS
+133 LSEGEFFS
-142 TQISGLASAVI
+142 SSQISGLASAAI
-153 LGSNV
+153 LGTNV
-158 AEDLFGRPDGLV
+158 AEDMFGRSDGLV
-170 GETVRIFGQ
+170 GETVRVSGQ

-192 SEFGSS
+192 SGFGSS
-198 SDDQILVPLT
+198 PDDQILIPLT
-208 TAQTRLIPSKV
+208 TAQIRLMPRSV

-224 LIYVSA
+224 MIYVSA
-230 ISSDAVQSAE
+230 IDADSVKIAE
-240 DEISLILR
+240 EEVSIILR
-248 DRHKIKL
+248 DRHNIKL
-255 TEDDFRILTQELFLD
+255 GENDFNVLSQEVFLD
-270 FASTVTGVFTIFL
+270 MASTVTGVFTVFL

-319 GAKKRDI
+319 GAKKKDI

-337 SAIGGVVGII
+337 SVIGGIIGII

-359 AMANDFLLEPSI
+359 AAASDFILNPAI
-371 TINAVLLATLFS
+371 TLNSVLLATLFS
-383 AAVGLFFGIYPASR
+383 ASVGLFFGIYPANR
-397 AAQLEPIEALRSE
+397 ASQLEPIEALRSE

>member
-1 MNFGSSLIE
+1 MNIASSLWE
-10 ALESLTSNKVRT
+10 ALDSLTSNKVRT

-37 AMLAIGAGT
+37 AMLAIGTGT

-61 LFVATNKDDVTNP
+61 LFVATNYEDVTNP
-74 KPLTIR
+74 EPLTIR
-80 DAEAISDPIYAP
+80 DAEALNDPVFAP
-92 SVAAA
+92 SIAAA
-97 APVIQGRAELTY
+97 SPVVQGRVELTY
-109 AGGEGTTVGL
+109 AGSGTEAAV
-119 VGVTEDYAKVQPLE
+119 VGVAENYKEVQTAE
-133 LSEGEFFTS
+133 LSEGEFFS
-142 TQISGLASAVI
+142 VSQINGVASAAI

-158 AEDLFGRPDGLV
+158 AEDLFDRSDGLV
-170 GETVRIFGQ
+170 GETVRVNGQ

-192 SEFGSS
+192 SEFGNSV
-198 SDDQILVPLT
+198 DDQILVPLT
-208 TAQTRLIPSKV
+208 TAQLRLLPRKST
-219 KNQVD
+219 NQVD

-230 ISSDAVQSAE
+230 IDSDAVKAAE
-240 DEISLILR
+240 EEISVILR
-248 DRHKIKL
+248 DRHNIKL
-255 TEDDFRILTQELFLD
+255 AEDDFIILTQELFLD

-337 SAIGGVVGII
+337 SVMGGIVGII

-352 SLGIGRI
+352 SIGVGRI
-359 AMANDFLLEPSI
+359 AEASDFLLEPAI
-371 TINAVLLATLFS
+371 TINAILLATLFS
-383 AAVGLFFGIYPASR
+383 AAVGLFFGIYPANR

>member
-29 IIGVGAVI
+29 VIGVGAVI
-37 AMLAIGAGT
+37 AMLAIGNGT

-61 LFVATNKDDVTNP
+61 LFVATNYEDVKNP
-74 KPLTIR
+74 EPLTIG
-80 DAEAISDPIYAP
+80 DADALGDSLLAP
-92 SVAAA
+92 SIAAA
-97 APVIQGRAELTY
+97 SPVVQGQAELTN
-109 AGGEGTTVGL
+109 AGEVKNASL
-119 VGVTEDYAKVQPLE
+119 VGVTENYAIVQTVE
-133 LSEGEFFTS
+133 LSEGEFFDS
-142 TQISGLASAVI
+142 TQVSGLASAAI
-153 LGSNV
+153 LGSNI
-158 AEDLFGRPDGLV
+158 AEDLFQRSDGLV
-170 GETVRIFGQ
+170 GETVRVNGQ
-179 PFRVVGILKKEGG
+179 PFRIVGILKKEGG

-198 SDDQILVPLT
+198 VDDQILVPLT
-208 TAQTRLIPSKV
+208 TAQVRLLPRKAS
-219 KNQVD
+219 NQVD

-230 ISSDAVQSAE
+230 IDSDSVKKAQ
-240 DEISLILR
+240 DEISIILR
-248 DRHKIKL
+248 ERHKIKL
-255 TEDDFRILTQELFLD
+255 AEDDFIILTQELFLD

-319 GAKKRDI
+319 GAKRQDI

-337 SAIGGVVGII
+337 SAIGGIIGIL

-352 SLGIGRI
+352 SLGIGQI
-359 AMANDFLLEPSI
+359 AAANDFLLNPAI
-371 TINAVLLATLFS
+371 TINSVLLATLFS
-383 AAVGLFFGIYPASR
+383 AAVGLFFGIYPANR